1 MIQPL
6 ALLPGLGQQLGLT
19 LHREIDQ
26 QRPQGQQLLTVHRC
40 AIEPRTAGPTFAVQ
54 TFPFPADQKFVL
66 RLEIRLRQPSPQKR
80 RELKTGFDARP
91 LGSLAQQPLA
101 SSSLS
106 ATQHCI
112 KGVEEERFSS
122 TGFTGEHRETRSEL
136 QFEPIDQGDVLQL
149 QTGEHAIPGGDADRS
164 DGSRRLE
171 GVHQTPLTMTAELGD
186 FIEAAGLLEYDPAA
200 ITRIYAGHPQR
211 LIRRLWQTLV
221 PIGLLLLGVAFDW
234 LFQLLKDE
242 ERARSRA
249 RECAELLVD
258 LGPAFIKAG
267 QALSTRPDIV
277 PPLLLEE
284 LSQLQDQLPGFD
296 SDLAMACIEED
307 LGAPV
312 AELYEQLDREPISAA
327 SLGQVHRGVL
337 SNGQKVAVKV
347 QRPGLREQ
355 ITLDLYIVRNI
366 AAWLNSNIGL
376 IRSDLVALI
385 DELGRRV
392 FEEMDYLN
400 EAANAEKFAELHR
413 HNPRIAVPAIFHEA
427 TSRRVLTMEWIDG
440 VKLTNLDA
448 VRELGIDP
456 DDMVDVGVNCS
467 LQQLLEHGFF
477 HADPHPGNLLALAD
491 GRLCYLD
498 FGMMSEVSRESRTG
512 LIQAVVHLVNRN
524 FGKLSKDF
532 VTLGFLAEDVNLEP
546 IVPAF
551 ESVFS
556 QALEAGVNRMDFK
569 AVTDDMSGVMYKFP
583 FRVPPYYA
591 LIIRSLVT
599 LEGIALSVDPQFKIL
614 GAAYPYFARRLME
627 DPDPQLRQ
635 SLKEMLF
642 DGDAF
647 RWTRLENL
655 VSSAASQAQLD
666 LEALL
671 DQLLDFLFSPKAGL
685 LRDQLVEATVD
696 RLDAIGWST
705 MQRLGRRLPKRL
717 QPSAFQSR
725 GLPSADPLLQLEPI
739 RELINVLQSLPGFT
753 PDLLLKRMPRLLNE
767 PDTRRMGVQV
777 AQGLAER
784 GVVRLVRVA
793 AGVST

>member
-1 MIQPL
+1 
-6 ALLPGLGQQLGLT
+6 
-19 LHREIDQ
+19 
-26 QRPQGQQLLTVHRC
+26 
-40 AIEPRTAGPTFAVQ
+40 
-54 TFPFPADQKFVL
+54 
-66 RLEIRLRQPSPQKR
+66 
-80 RELKTGFDARP
+80 
-91 LGSLAQQPLA
+91 
-101 SSSLS
+101 
-106 ATQHCI
+106 
-112 KGVEEERFSS
+112 
-122 TGFTGEHRETRSEL
+122 
-136 QFEPIDQGDVLQL
+136 
-149 QTGEHAIPGGDADRS
+149 
-164 DGSRRLE
+164 
-171 GVHQTPLTMTAELGD
+171 MTAELGD

-234 LFQLLKDE
+234 IFQQLKDE
-242 ERARSRA
+242 TRARARA

-284 LSQLQDQLPGFD
+284 LAQLQDQLPGFD
-296 SDLAMACIEED
+296 SELAMACIEED

-312 AELYEQLDREPISAA
+312 DEIYEQLDREPISAA
-327 SLGQVHRGVL
+327 SLGQVHKGTL
-337 SNGQKVAVKV
+337 KGGQKVAVKV

-400 EAANAEKFAELHR
+400 EASNAEAFRDLHS
-413 HNPRIAVPAIFHEA
+413 HNPRIAVPAIYRDA

-456 DDMVDVGVNCS
+456 DDMVEVGVNCS

-477 HADPHPGNLLALAD
+477 HADPHPGNLLALKD

-556 QALEAGVNRMDFK
+556 HALEAGVNRMDFK

-599 LEGIALSVDPQFKIL
+599 LEGIALSVDPEFKIL

-666 LEALL
+666 LDALL

-705 MQRLGRRLPKRL
+705 VQRLSRRLPRQL
-717 QPSAFQSR
+717 QPTAMAQSHT
-725 GLPSADPLLQLEPI
+725 GLSDPLLQLEPV
-739 RELINVLQSLPGFT
+739 RELIKVMQSLPGFT
-753 PDLLLKRMPRLLNE
+753 PDLVLKRMPRVLNE
-767 PDTRRMGVQV
+767 PDTRRMGLEV
-777 AQGLAER
+777 AKGLAER

-793 AGVST
+793 AGVPT

>member
-1 MIQPL
+1 MP
-6 ALLPGLGQQLGLT
+6 A
-19 LHREIDQ
+19 
-26 QRPQGQQLLTVHRC
+26 V
-40 AIEPRTAGPTFAVQ
+40 IEP
-54 TFPFPADQKFVL
+54 
-66 RLEIRLRQPSPQKR
+66 
-80 RELKTGFDARP
+80 
-91 LGSLAQQPLA
+91 
-101 SSSLS
+101 
-106 ATQHCI
+106 
-112 KGVEEERFSS
+112 
-122 TGFTGEHRETRSEL
+122 
-136 QFEPIDQGDVLQL
+136 
-149 QTGEHAIPGGDADRS
+149 
-164 DGSRRLE
+164 
-171 GVHQTPLTMTAELGD
+171 ELGD
-186 FIEAAGLLEYDPAA
+186 FIEAAGLLSYDPAA

-211 LIRRLWQTLV
+211 LLRRLWQTLV
-221 PIGLLLLGVAFDW
+221 PIGLLLLGLATDW
-234 LFQLLKDE
+234 LLGLLKHPD
-242 ERARSRA
+242 RARSRA
-249 RECAELLVD
+249 RECAALLVD

-277 PPLLLEE
+277 PPVLLEE
-284 LSQLQDQLPGFD
+284 LAQLQDQLPGFD

-312 AELYEQLDREPISAA
+312 DAIYEQLDRDPISAA

-337 SNGQKVAVKV
+337 KGGQAVAVKV

-366 AAWLNSNIGL
+366 AAWLNRNIGL

-400 EAANAEKFAELHR
+400 EASNAEKFRDLHS
-413 HNPRIAVPAIFHEA
+413 HNARIAVPTIYRDA

-440 VKLTNLDA
+440 VKLTNLEA
-448 VRELGIDP
+448 VKELGIDP
-456 DDMVDVGVNCS
+456 NDMVEVGVSCS

-477 HADPHPGNLLALAD
+477 HADPHPGNLLALED

-524 FGKLSKDF
+524 FSKLSKDF

-556 QALEAGVNRMDFK
+556 QALEMGVNRMDFK
-569 AVTDDMSGVMYKFP
+569 SVTDDMSGVMYKFP

-599 LEGIALSVDPQFKIL
+599 LEGIALSVDPDFKIL
-614 GAAYPYFARRLME
+614 GAAYPYFAQRLME

-642 DGDAF
+642 EGEAF

-655 VSSAASQAQLD
+655 MASAASQAQLD
-666 LEALL
+666 LDTLL
-671 DQLLDFLFSPKAGL
+671 DQVLDFLFSANGGM
-685 LRDQLVEATVD
+685 LRTQLVDAVVERIDALGWLTVK
-696 RLDAIGWST
+696 
-705 MQRLGRRLPKRL
+705 RLGRRLPLAL
-717 QPSAFQSR
+717 QPAAISSMGAAEIEQNAM
-725 GLPSADPLLQLEPI
+725 LDLEPV
-739 RELINVLQSLPGFT
+739 RQLLAVLQQLPGFS
-753 PDLLLKRMPRLLNE
+753 PDLVLKRLPRLVRE
-767 PDTRRMGVQV
+767 PDARQMG
-777 AQGLAER
+777 AQMARGLAER
-784 GVVRLVRVA
+784 GVVRLVKVA
-793 AGVST
+793 AGIPA

>member
-1 MIQPL
+1 MP
-6 ALLPGLGQQLGLT
+6 A
-19 LHREIDQ
+19 
-26 QRPQGQQLLTVHRC
+26 V
-40 AIEPRTAGPTFAVQ
+40 IEQ
-54 TFPFPADQKFVL
+54 
-66 RLEIRLRQPSPQKR
+66 
-80 RELKTGFDARP
+80 
-91 LGSLAQQPLA
+91 
-101 SSSLS
+101 
-106 ATQHCI
+106 
-112 KGVEEERFSS
+112 
-122 TGFTGEHRETRSEL
+122 
-136 QFEPIDQGDVLQL
+136 
-149 QTGEHAIPGGDADRS
+149 
-164 DGSRRLE
+164 
-171 GVHQTPLTMTAELGD
+171 ELGD
-186 FIEAAGLLEYDPAA
+186 FIEAAGLLSYDPAA

-211 LIRRLWQTLV
+211 LLRRLWQTLV
-221 PIGLLLLGVAFDW
+221 PIGLLLLGIGFDW
-234 LFQLLKDE
+234 IFQLLKDE
-242 ERARSRA
+242 QRARSRA

-277 PPLLLEE
+277 PPVLLEE
-284 LSQLQDQLPGFD
+284 LAQLQDQLPGFD

-312 AELYEQLDREPISAA
+312 DEIYESLDRDPISAA

-337 SNGQKVAVKV
+337 KGGQAVAVKV

-385 DELGRRV
+385 DELGKRV

-400 EAANAEKFAELHR
+400 EAGNAEKFRDLHS
-413 HNPRIAVPAIFHEA
+413 HNPRIAVPAIYREA
-427 TSRRVLTMEWIDG
+427 TSRRVLTMEWING
-440 VKLTNLDA
+440 VKLTNLEA
-448 VRELGIDP
+448 VRALGIDP
-456 DDMVDVGVNCS
+456 DDMVEVGVSCS

-477 HADPHPGNLLALAD
+477 HADPHPGNLLALED

-524 FGKLSKDF
+524 FAKLSKDF

-556 QALEAGVNRMDFK
+556 QALEMGVNRMDFK
-569 AVTDDMSGVMYKFP
+569 SVTDDMSGVMYKFP

-599 LEGIALSVDPQFKIL
+599 LEGIALSVDPEFKIL
-614 GAAYPYFARRLME
+614 GAAYPYFAQRLME

-647 RWTRLENL
+647 RWARLENL
-655 VSSAASQAQLD
+655 VASAASQAQLNLD
-666 LEALL
+666 TLL
-671 DQLLDFLFSPKAGL
+671 DQVLDFLFSANGGM
-685 LRDQLVEATVD
+685 LRSQLVEAVVD
-696 RLDAIGWST
+696 RVDALGWLTVKRIGR
-705 MQRLGRRLPKRL
+705 QLPRAL
-717 QPSAFQSR
+717 QPAAISNDDSWAMEQDTM
-725 GLPSADPLLQLEPI
+725 LDLEPV
-739 RELINVLQSLPGFT
+739 RELLSVLQQLPGFS
-753 PDLLLKRMPRLLNE
+753 PDLVLKRLPRLVRE
-767 PDTRRMGVQV
+767 PDARRMG
-777 AQGLAER
+777 AQMAKGLAER
-784 GVVRLVRVA
+784 GVVRLVKVA
-793 AGVST
+793 AGIPA

>member
-1 MIQPL
+1 M
-6 ALLPGLGQQLGLT
+6 A
-19 LHREIDQ
+19 
-26 QRPQGQQLLTVHRC
+26 
-40 AIEPRTAGPTFAVQ
+40 
-54 TFPFPADQKFVL
+54 
-66 RLEIRLRQPSPQKR
+66 
-80 RELKTGFDARP
+80 
-91 LGSLAQQPLA
+91 
-101 SSSLS
+101 
-106 ATQHCI
+106 
-112 KGVEEERFSS
+112 
-122 TGFTGEHRETRSEL
+122 
-136 QFEPIDQGDVLQL
+136 
-149 QTGEHAIPGGDADRS
+149 
-164 DGSRRLE
+164 
-171 GVHQTPLTMTAELGD
+171 AELGD

-221 PIGLLLLGVAFDW
+221 PIGLLLLGVGFDW
-234 LFQLLKDE
+234 MFRRLNNE

-307 LGAPV
+307 LGSPV
-312 AELYEQLDREPISAA
+312 HELYAELERDPISAA

-337 SNGQKVAVKV
+337 KDGQKVAVKV

-366 AAWLNSNIGL
+366 AAWLNTNIGL

-400 EAANAEKFAELHR
+400 EADNAEKFRDLHR
-413 HNPRIAVPAIFHEA
+413 QNPRIAVPSIYREV

-456 DDMVDVGVNCS
+456 DDMVEVGVNCS

-477 HADPHPGNLLALAD
+477 HADPHPGNLLALKD

-498 FGMMSEVSRESRTG
+498 FGMMSEVSRDSRTG

-551 ESVFS
+551 EKVFS
-556 QALEAGVNRMDFK
+556 QALQAGVNRMDFK

-599 LEGIALSVDPQFKIL
+599 LEGIALSVDPEFKIL

-666 LEALL
+666 LETLL
-671 DQLLDFLFSPKAGL
+671 DQLLDFLFSARNGL
-685 LRDQLVEATVD
+685 LRDQLVDTAVT

-705 MQRLGRRLPKRL
+705 VQRLSQRLPRRL
-717 QPSAFQSR
+717 QPKTFGSHARS
-725 GLPSADPLLQLEPI
+725 SSDPLLELEPV
-739 RELINVLQSLPGFT
+739 RQLIQVLQSLPGFT
-753 PDLLLKRMPRLLNE
+753 PDLLLKRLPRVLNE
-767 PDTRRMGVQV
+767 PDARRMGLQV

-784 GVVRLVRVA
+784 GVVRLVKVA
-793 AGVST
+793 AGVPA

>member
-1 MIQPL
+1 MP
-6 ALLPGLGQQLGLT
+6 A
-19 LHREIDQ
+19 
-26 QRPQGQQLLTVHRC
+26 V
-40 AIEPRTAGPTFAVQ
+40 IEQ
-54 TFPFPADQKFVL
+54 
-66 RLEIRLRQPSPQKR
+66 
-80 RELKTGFDARP
+80 
-91 LGSLAQQPLA
+91 
-101 SSSLS
+101 
-106 ATQHCI
+106 
-112 KGVEEERFSS
+112 
-122 TGFTGEHRETRSEL
+122 
-136 QFEPIDQGDVLQL
+136 
-149 QTGEHAIPGGDADRS
+149 
-164 DGSRRLE
+164 
-171 GVHQTPLTMTAELGD
+171 ELGD
-186 FIEAAGLLEYDPAA
+186 FIEAAGLLSYDPAA

-211 LIRRLWQTLV
+211 LLRRLWQTLV
-221 PIGLLLLGVAFDW
+221 PIGLLLLGIGFDW
-234 LFQLLKDE
+234 IFQLLKDE
-242 ERARSRA
+242 QRARSRA

-277 PPLLLEE
+277 PPVLLEE
-284 LSQLQDQLPGFD
+284 LAQLQDQLPGFD

-312 AELYEQLDREPISAA
+312 DEIYESLDRDPISAA

-337 SNGQKVAVKV
+337 KSGQAVAVKV

-385 DELGRRV
+385 DELGKRV

-400 EAANAEKFAELHR
+400 EAGNAEKFRDLHS
-413 HNPRIAVPAIFHEA
+413 HNPRIAVPAIYREA
-427 TSRRVLTMEWIDG
+427 TSRRVLTMEWING
-440 VKLTNLDA
+440 VKLTNLEA
-448 VRELGIDP
+448 VRALGIDP
-456 DDMVDVGVNCS
+456 DDMVEVGVSCS

-477 HADPHPGNLLALAD
+477 HADPHPGNLLALED

-524 FGKLSKDF
+524 FSKLSKDF

-556 QALEAGVNRMDFK
+556 QALEMGVNRMDFK
-569 AVTDDMSGVMYKFP
+569 SVTDDMSGVMYKFP

-599 LEGIALSVDPQFKIL
+599 LEGIALSVDPEFKIL
-614 GAAYPYFARRLME
+614 GAAYPYFAQRLME

-655 VSSAASQAQLD
+655 VASAASQAQLNLD
-666 LEALL
+666 TLL
-671 DQLLDFLFSPKAGL
+671 DQVLDFLFSANGGM
-685 LRDQLVEATVD
+685 LRTQLVEAVVD
-696 RLDAIGWST
+696 RVDALGWLTVKRIGR
-705 MQRLGRRLPKRL
+705 QLPRAL
-717 QPSAFQSR
+717 QPAAISNDDSWTMEQETM
-725 GLPSADPLLQLEPI
+725 LDLEPI
-739 RELINVLQSLPGFT
+739 RELLSVLQQLPGFT
-753 PDLLLKRMPRLLNE
+753 PDLVLKRLPRLVRE
-767 PDTRRMGVQV
+767 PDARRMG
-777 AQGLAER
+777 AQMAKGLAER
-784 GVVRLVRVA
+784 GVVRLVKVA
-793 AGVST
+793 AGIPA

>member
-1 MIQPL
+1 MHPL
-6 ALLPGLGQQLGLT
+6 
-19 LHREIDQ
+19 
-26 QRPQGQQLLTVHRC
+26 
-40 AIEPRTAGPTFAVQ
+40 
-54 TFPFPADQKFVL
+54 
-66 RLEIRLRQPSPQKR
+66 SM
-80 RELKTGFDARP
+80 
-91 LGSLAQQPLA
+91 A
-101 SSSLS
+101 S
-106 ATQHCI
+106 
-112 KGVEEERFSS
+112 
-122 TGFTGEHRETRSEL
+122 
-136 QFEPIDQGDVLQL
+136 
-149 QTGEHAIPGGDADRS
+149 
-164 DGSRRLE
+164 
-171 GVHQTPLTMTAELGD
+171 ELGD

-221 PIGLLLLGVAFDW
+221 PIGLLLLGVGFDW

-242 ERARSRA
+242 ERARARA

-312 AELYEQLDREPISAA
+312 AELYAELERDPISAA

-337 SNGQKVAVKV
+337 HNGQKVAVKV

-400 EAANAEKFAELHR
+400 EAANAEKFRDLHS
-413 HNPRIAVPAIFHEA
+413 HNPRIAVPCIHREV

-456 DDMVDVGVNCS
+456 DDMVEVGVNCS

-477 HADPHPGNLLALAD
+477 HADPHPGNLLALKD

-551 ESVFS
+551 EKVFS
-556 QALEAGVNRMDFK
+556 QALQAGVNRMDFK

-599 LEGIALSVDPQFKIL
+599 LEGIALSVDPEFKIL

-666 LEALL
+666 LETLL
-671 DQLLDFLFSPKAGL
+671 DQLLDFLFSARNGL
-685 LRDQLVEATVD
+685 LRDQLVDTAVT

-705 MQRLGRRLPKRL
+705 VQRLGQRLPRRL
-717 QPSAFQSR
+717 QPKAFGAGSR
-725 GLPSADPLLQLEPI
+725 TSSDPLLALEPV
-739 RELINVLQSLPGFT
+739 RQLIQVLQSLPGFT
-753 PDLLLKRMPRLLNE
+753 PDLLLKRLPRLLNE
-767 PDTRRMGVQV
+767 PDARRMGLQV

-793 AGVST
+793 AGVPA

>member
-1 MIQPL
+1 M
-6 ALLPGLGQQLGLT
+6 A
-19 LHREIDQ
+19 
-26 QRPQGQQLLTVHRC
+26 
-40 AIEPRTAGPTFAVQ
+40 
-54 TFPFPADQKFVL
+54 
-66 RLEIRLRQPSPQKR
+66 
-80 RELKTGFDARP
+80 
-91 LGSLAQQPLA
+91 
-101 SSSLS
+101 
-106 ATQHCI
+106 
-112 KGVEEERFSS
+112 
-122 TGFTGEHRETRSEL
+122 
-136 QFEPIDQGDVLQL
+136 
-149 QTGEHAIPGGDADRS
+149 
-164 DGSRRLE
+164 
-171 GVHQTPLTMTAELGD
+171 AELGD

-221 PIGLLLLGVAFDW
+221 PIGLLLLGVGFDW
-234 LFQLLKDE
+234 MFRRLNDE

-312 AELYEQLDREPISAA
+312 HELYAELERDPISAA

-337 SNGQKVAVKV
+337 KDGQKVAVKV

-366 AAWLNSNIGL
+366 AAWLNTNIGL

-400 EAANAEKFAELHR
+400 EADNAEKFRDLHR
-413 HNPRIAVPAIFHEA
+413 QNQRIAVPSIYRDV

-456 DDMVDVGVNCS
+456 DDMVEVGVNCS

-477 HADPHPGNLLALAD
+477 HADPHPGNLLALKD

-498 FGMMSEVSRESRTG
+498 FGMMSEVSRDSRTG

-551 ESVFS
+551 EKVFS
-556 QALEAGVNRMDFK
+556 QALQAGVNRMDFK

-599 LEGIALSVDPQFKIL
+599 LEGIALSVDPEFKIL

-666 LEALL
+666 LETLL
-671 DQLLDFLFSPKAGL
+671 DQLLDFLFSARNGL
-685 LRDQLVEATVD
+685 LRDQLVDTAVT

-705 MQRLGRRLPKRL
+705 VQRLSQRLPRRL
-717 QPSAFQSR
+717 QSKTFGSYSR
-725 GLPSADPLLQLEPI
+725 SSSDPLLELEPV
-739 RELINVLQSLPGFT
+739 RQLIQVLQSLPGFT
-753 PDLLLKRMPRLLNE
+753 PDLLLKRLPRILNE
-767 PDTRRMGVQV
+767 PDARRMGLQV

-784 GVVRLVRVA
+784 GVVRLVKVA
-793 AGVST
+793 AGVPA

>member
-1 MIQPL
+1 
-6 ALLPGLGQQLGLT
+6 
-19 LHREIDQ
+19 
-26 QRPQGQQLLTVHRC
+26 
-40 AIEPRTAGPTFAVQ
+40 
-54 TFPFPADQKFVL
+54 
-66 RLEIRLRQPSPQKR
+66 
-80 RELKTGFDARP
+80 
-91 LGSLAQQPLA
+91 
-101 SSSLS
+101 
-106 ATQHCI
+106 
-112 KGVEEERFSS
+112 
-122 TGFTGEHRETRSEL
+122 
-136 QFEPIDQGDVLQL
+136 
-149 QTGEHAIPGGDADRS
+149 
-164 DGSRRLE
+164 
-171 GVHQTPLTMTAELGD
+171 MTAELGD

-242 ERARSRA
+242 QRARARA

-284 LSQLQDQLPGFD
+284 LAQLQDQLPGFD

-307 LGAPV
+307 LGAPI
-312 AELYEQLDREPISAA
+312 ESIYDQLDRDPISAA
-327 SLGQVHRGVL
+327 SLGQVHKGVL
-337 SNGQKVAVKV
+337 KGGGKVAVKV

-385 DELGRRV
+385 DELGKRV

-400 EAANAEKFAELHR
+400 EASNAEKFRELHS
-413 HNPRIAVPAIFHEA
+413 HNARIAVPAIHREA

-440 VKLTNLDA
+440 VKLTNLEA
-448 VRELGIDP
+448 VRAMGVDP
-456 DDMVDVGVNCS
+456 DDMVEVGVNCS

-477 HADPHPGNLLALAD
+477 HADPHPGNLLALED

-532 VTLGFLAEDVNLEP
+532 VTLGFLAEDVNLDP

-556 QALEAGVNRMDFK
+556 QALEVGVNRMDFK

-599 LEGIALSVDPQFKIL
+599 LEGIALSVDPEFKIL

-642 DGDAF
+642 DGEAF

-666 LEALL
+666 LETLL
-671 DQLLDFLFSPKAGL
+671 DQVLDFLFSPRAGL
-685 LRDQLVEATVD
+685 LRDQLVDATVE

-705 MQRLGRRLPKRL
+705 MQRLTQRLPKRL
-717 QPSAFQSR
+717 QPSAMR
-725 GLPSADPLLQLEPI
+725 GPGAVQANPLLQLEPV

-753 PDLLLKRMPRLLNE
+753 PDLLLKRMPRVLNE
-767 PDTRRMGVQV
+767 PDTRRMGLQV

-793 AGVST
+793 AGVPT

>member
-1 MIQPL
+1 MNQ
-6 ALLPGLGQQLGLT
+6 
-19 LHREIDQ
+19 
-26 QRPQGQQLLTVHRC
+26 
-40 AIEPRTAGPTFAVQ
+40 
-54 TFPFPADQKFVL
+54 
-66 RLEIRLRQPSPQKR
+66 
-80 RELKTGFDARP
+80 
-91 LGSLAQQPLA
+91 
-101 SSSLS
+101 
-106 ATQHCI
+106 
-112 KGVEEERFSS
+112 
-122 TGFTGEHRETRSEL
+122 
-136 QFEPIDQGDVLQL
+136 
-149 QTGEHAIPGGDADRS
+149 
-164 DGSRRLE
+164 
-171 GVHQTPLTMTAELGD
+171 ELGD
-186 FIEAAGLLEYDPAA
+186 FIEASGLMEYDPAA
-200 ITRIYAGHPQR
+200 ITRIYAGHPNR
-211 LIRRLWQTLV
+211 LLKRLWQTLV
-221 PIGLLLLGVAFDW
+221 PIGLLLLGIGFDW
-234 LFQLLKDE
+234 LFQLLKSP
-242 ERARSRA
+242 ERARQRA
-249 RECAELLVD
+249 GECAELLVD

-277 PPLLLEE
+277 PQVLLEE
-284 LSQLQDQLPGFD
+284 LAQLQDQLSGF
-296 SDLAMACIEED
+296 SSELAMACIEED

-312 AELYEQLDREPISAA
+312 DTIFATLEREPISAA

-337 SNGQKVAVKV
+337 KGGQRVAVKV

-400 EAANAEKFAELHR
+400 EAQNAETFRDLHS
-413 HNPRIAVPAIFHEA
+413 HNPRIAVPRIYREA

-440 VKLTNLDA
+440 VKLTNLEA
-448 VRELGIDP
+448 VRAMGIDP
-456 DDMVDVGVNCS
+456 DDMVEVGVNCS

-477 HADPHPGNLLALAD
+477 HADPHPGNLLALQD

-524 FGKLSKDF
+524 FSKLSKDF

-556 QALEAGVNRMDFK
+556 QALEMGVNRMDFK
-569 AVTDDMSGVMYKFP
+569 SVTDDMSGVMYRFP

-599 LEGIALSVDPQFKIL
+599 LEGIALSVDPEFKIL

-647 RWTRLENL
+647 RWARLENL
-655 VSSAASQAQLD
+655 MASAASQAQLD
-666 LEALL
+666 LDTLL
-671 DQLLDFLFSPKAGL
+671 DQVLDFLFSPNGGM
-685 LRDQLVEATVD
+685 LRNQLVEAVVD
-696 RLDAIGWST
+696 RIDSFGWLAMRRIGR
-705 MQRLGRRLPKRL
+705 QLPRPL
-717 QPSAFQSR
+717 QPQALMMQSDWNDSDM
-725 GLPSADPLLQLEPI
+725 LDLEPI
-739 RELINVLQSLPGFT
+739 RQLLSVLQQLPGFR
-753 PDLLLKRMPRLLNE
+753 PELLLSRLPRLLRE
-767 PDTRRMGVQV
+767 PDARRMGFKV
-777 AQGLAER
+777 AKGLAER
-784 GVVRLVRVA
+784 GVVRLVKVA
-793 AGVST
+793 AGVPA

>member
-1 MIQPL
+1 MIEQ
-6 ALLPGLGQQLGLT
+6 
-19 LHREIDQ
+19 
-26 QRPQGQQLLTVHRC
+26 
-40 AIEPRTAGPTFAVQ
+40 
-54 TFPFPADQKFVL
+54 
-66 RLEIRLRQPSPQKR
+66 
-80 RELKTGFDARP
+80 
-91 LGSLAQQPLA
+91 
-101 SSSLS
+101 
-106 ATQHCI
+106 
-112 KGVEEERFSS
+112 
-122 TGFTGEHRETRSEL
+122 
-136 QFEPIDQGDVLQL
+136 
-149 QTGEHAIPGGDADRS
+149 
-164 DGSRRLE
+164 
-171 GVHQTPLTMTAELGD
+171 ELGD
-186 FIEAAGLLEYDPAA
+186 FIEAAGLMRYDPAA

-221 PIGLLLLGVAFDW
+221 PIGLLLLGIATDW
-234 LFQLLKDE
+234 TFGLLKTP

-249 RECAELLVD
+249 RECAELLVA

-267 QALSTRPDIV
+267 QALSTRPDII
-277 PPLLLEE
+277 PPVLLEE
-284 LSQLQDQLPGFD
+284 LAQLQDQLPGFS

-312 AELYEQLDREPISAA
+312 HAHFDSLEREPISAA

-337 SNGQKVAVKV
+337 KGGQPVAVKV

-366 AAWLNSNIGL
+366 AAWLNRNIGL

-385 DELGRRV
+385 DELGQRV

-400 EAANAEKFAELHR
+400 EAANAERFRELHR
-413 HNPRIAVPAIFHEA
+413 TNPRIAVPAIYRDA

-440 VKLTNLDA
+440 VKLTNLEA
-448 VRELGIDP
+448 VRAMGIDP
-456 DDMVDVGVNCS
+456 DDMVEVGVNCS

-477 HADPHPGNLLALAD
+477 HADPHPGNLLALKD

-556 QALEAGVNRMDFK
+556 QALEMGVNRMDFK
-569 AVTDDMSGVMYKFP
+569 SVTDDMSGVMYRFP

-599 LEGIALSVDPQFKIL
+599 LEGIALSVDPDFKIL

-655 VSSAASQAQLD
+655 VASAASQAQLD
-666 LEALL
+666 LDTLL
-671 DQLLDFLFSPKAGL
+671 DQVLDFLFSPNGGM
-685 LRDQLVEATVD
+685 LRNQLVDAIVD
-696 RLDAIGWST
+696 RLDALGWFT
-705 MQRLGRRLPKRL
+705 MRRISRQLPRRL
-717 QPSAFQSR
+717 QPP
-725 GLPSADPLLQLEPI
+725 GLMASEAWQAADDEMLDLEPI
-739 RELINVLQSLPGFT
+739 RQLIAVLQQLPGFR
-753 PDLLLKRMPRLLNE
+753 PELVLRRLPRLIREPGARSMGLN
-767 PDTRRMGVQV
+767 V
-777 AQGLAER
+777 AKGLAER

-793 AGVST
+793 AGVPA

>member
-1 MIQPL
+1 MIEQ
-6 ALLPGLGQQLGLT
+6 
-19 LHREIDQ
+19 
-26 QRPQGQQLLTVHRC
+26 
-40 AIEPRTAGPTFAVQ
+40 
-54 TFPFPADQKFVL
+54 
-66 RLEIRLRQPSPQKR
+66 
-80 RELKTGFDARP
+80 
-91 LGSLAQQPLA
+91 
-101 SSSLS
+101 
-106 ATQHCI
+106 
-112 KGVEEERFSS
+112 
-122 TGFTGEHRETRSEL
+122 
-136 QFEPIDQGDVLQL
+136 
-149 QTGEHAIPGGDADRS
+149 
-164 DGSRRLE
+164 
-171 GVHQTPLTMTAELGD
+171 ELGD
-186 FIEAAGLLEYDPAA
+186 FIEAAGLLSYDPAA

-211 LIRRLWQTLV
+211 LLRRLWQTLV
-221 PIGLLLLGVAFDW
+221 PIGVLLLGIGFDW
-234 LFQLLKDE
+234 IFQLLKDE
-242 ERARSRA
+242 DRARSRA

-277 PPLLLEE
+277 PPVLLEE
-284 LSQLQDQLPGFD
+284 LAQLQDQLPGFD

-312 AELYEQLDREPISAA
+312 EEIYASLDRDPISAA

-337 SNGQKVAVKV
+337 KDGQAVAVKV

-385 DELGRRV
+385 DELGKRV

-400 EAANAEKFAELHR
+400 EAANAEKFRDLHS
-413 HNPRIAVPAIFHEA
+413 HNPRIAVPAIYREA
-427 TSRRVLTMEWIDG
+427 TSRRVLTMEWING
-440 VKLTNLDA
+440 VKLTNLEA
-448 VRELGIDP
+448 VRALGIDP
-456 DDMVDVGVNCS
+456 DDMVEVGVSCS

-477 HADPHPGNLLALAD
+477 HADPHPGNLLALED

-524 FGKLSKDF
+524 FSKLSKDF

-556 QALEAGVNRMDFK
+556 QALEMGVNRMDFK
-569 AVTDDMSGVMYKFP
+569 SVTDDMSGVMYKFP

-599 LEGIALSVDPQFKIL
+599 LEGIALSVDPNFKIL
-614 GAAYPYFARRLME
+614 GAAYPYFAQRLME

-655 VSSAASQAQLD
+655 VASAASQAQLD
-666 LEALL
+666 LDTLL
-671 DQLLDFLFSPKAGL
+671 DQVLDFLFSANGGL
-685 LRDQLVEATVD
+685 LRTQLVEAVVERVDALGWLTVK
-696 RLDAIGWST
+696 RIGR
-705 MQRLGRRLPKRL
+705 QLPRAL
-717 QPSAFQSR
+717 QPAAISNEASWGMEQDTM
-725 GLPSADPLLQLEPI
+725 LDLEPI
-739 RELINVLQSLPGFT
+739 RELLAVLQQLPGFS
-753 PDLLLKRMPRLLNE
+753 PDLVLKRLPRLVRE
-767 PDTRRMGVQV
+767 PDARRMGAQV
-777 AQGLAER
+777 AKGLAER
-784 GVVRLVRVA
+784 GVVRLVKVA
-793 AGVST
+793 AGIPA

>member
-1 MIQPL
+1 
-6 ALLPGLGQQLGLT
+6 
-19 LHREIDQ
+19 
-26 QRPQGQQLLTVHRC
+26 
-40 AIEPRTAGPTFAVQ
+40 
-54 TFPFPADQKFVL
+54 
-66 RLEIRLRQPSPQKR
+66 
-80 RELKTGFDARP
+80 
-91 LGSLAQQPLA
+91 
-101 SSSLS
+101 
-106 ATQHCI
+106 
-112 KGVEEERFSS
+112 
-122 TGFTGEHRETRSEL
+122 
-136 QFEPIDQGDVLQL
+136 
-149 QTGEHAIPGGDADRS
+149 
-164 DGSRRLE
+164 
-171 GVHQTPLTMTAELGD
+171 MTAELGD

-211 LIRRLWQTLV
+211 LLRRLWQTLV

-234 LFQLLKDE
+234 VFQLLKDE
-242 ERARSRA
+242 ARARERA

-284 LSQLQDQLPGFD
+284 LAQLQDQLPGFD

-307 LGAPV
+307 LGASV
-312 AELYEQLDREPISAA
+312 DTVYEQLDREPISAA
-327 SLGQVHRGVL
+327 SLGQVHKGIL
-337 SNGQKVAVKV
+337 KGGQKVAVKV

-400 EAANAEKFAELHR
+400 EASNAEAFRDLHS
-413 HNPRIAVPAIFHEA
+413 HNPRIAVPAIYRDA

-456 DDMVDVGVNCS
+456 DDMVEVGVNCS

-477 HADPHPGNLLALAD
+477 HADPHPGNLLALED

-551 ESVFS
+551 EKVFS

-599 LEGIALSVDPQFKIL
+599 LEGIALSVDPEFKIL

-666 LEALL
+666 LESLL

-696 RLDAIGWST
+696 RLDALGWST
-705 MQRLGRRLPKRL
+705 MQRIGRRLPKQL
-717 QPSAFQSR
+717 QPSAISR
-725 GLPSADPLLQLEPI
+725 SAPGFSDPLLQLEPI
-739 RELINVLQSLPGFT
+739 RELIKVMQSLPGFT
-753 PDLLLKRMPRLLNE
+753 PDLVLKRMPRVLNE
-767 PDTRRMGVQV
+767 PDTRRMGMQV
-777 AQGLAER
+777 AKGLAER

-793 AGVST
+793 AGVPT